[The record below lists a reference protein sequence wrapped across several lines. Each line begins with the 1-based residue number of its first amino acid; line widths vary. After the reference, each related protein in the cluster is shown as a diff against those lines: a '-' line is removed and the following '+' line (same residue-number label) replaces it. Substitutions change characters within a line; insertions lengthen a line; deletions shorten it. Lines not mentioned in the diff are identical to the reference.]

1 MSDDQ
6 KKPAGMASEEAK
18 EFKEK
23 WAKILSS
30 EKPALECF
38 FDLTT
43 TVTLSADG
51 SVYLDCPSLHFPGF
65 DQAQIVRAHLTPE
78 TVSILKHA
86 LAEAEK
92 NPGKPVQFSAK
103 NRSH

>member
-1 MSDDQ
+1 MQDDQ
-6 KKPAGMASEEAK
+6 KKPAGMTPEEAQ

-23 WAKILSS
+23 WAKILPSD
-30 EKPALECF
+30 KPALECV

-43 TVTLSADG
+43 TVTLSGDG

-65 DQAQIVRAHLTPE
+65 DRAQVVRARLTSE

-103 NRSH
+103 NQSH